1 MKNIKEIK
9 KNNNLSSNKILENIL
24 NVANNITLKDLN
36 NTKLFNNSEQEEI
49 IDTSNKNIKK
59 TPKKTPNKKIKKT
72 PKKTPNKTPKKTP
85 KKTPNKKLKKTPN
98 KKLKKKSN
106 TKLKKTPKKTPKK
119 I

>member
-49 IDTSNKNIKK
+49 IDTSKK
-59 TPKKTPNKKIKKT
+59 TPKTKLKKTPNKKIKKT
-72 PKKTPNKTPKKTP
+72 PKTKLKKTP
-85 KKTPNKKLKKTPN
+85 KKTLKTTPN

-106 TKLKKTPKKTPKK
+106 TKLKKTPKK